1 MAPITVLLNKRSKD
15 SNPDAIDTLN
25 NSINAG
31 NYVGLALTI
40 LVVVV
45 LVGTIIFSVRKR
57 RLRRAQEEI
66 KKQTGE
72 SNNAIEIGIT
82 LVVPLEYA
90 PQSPDN
96 ALSDAL
102 KTHSRNKPP
111 SQRSKTVASRAIAA
125 RARDTRSAS
134 PGWLV

>member
-72 SNNAIEIGIT
+72 SFSI
-82 LVVPLEYA
+82 
-90 PQSPDN
+90 
-96 ALSDAL
+96 SDL
-102 KTHSRNKPP
+102 KQMKASSTPG
-111 SQRSKTVASRAIAA
+111 RS
-125 RARDTRSAS
+125 DFS
-134 PGWLV
+134 PGRILGV

>member
-1 MAPITVLLNKRSKD
+1 MAPITVLLNERSKD

-72 SNNAIEIGIT
+72 SFSI
-82 LVVPLEYA
+82 
-90 PQSPDN
+90 
-96 ALSDAL
+96 SDL
-102 KTHSRNKPP
+102 KQMKASGTPG
-111 SQRSKTVASRAIAA
+111 RS
-125 RARDTRSAS
+125 DFS
-134 PGWLV
+134 PGRILGV